1 MPQAR
6 LKSFAV
12 RLTAESFL
20 FFCVLWLFPALL
32 TAEPLLAGPNNA
44 QICFTNAGQVRE
56 LDPEAA
62 GKNIPV
68 RLRGVV
74 TFYDAPLFNLF
85 IQDNSGGIFVLVVP
99 DIYTNIFAGQEI
111 EVQGVCDKGDYAP
124 IVKASAVHILGEAS
138 LPVPRHVS
146 IDQLFTGLYDSQWIE
161 VSGVVRSTTVL
172 DGRQYL
178 NLAANGQRVMTY
190 VENLSGSDAAKLIN
204 TTVRLRGVCYSR
216 YNMKRQLRVP
226 WLAVS
231 GTEDITIEQ
240 PSPPQPKEVSIASLA
255 QFNSSGFYGNLVK
268 VSGVV
273 TLQKPDGMLFI
284 QNERYGLTVQLAQ
297 SASLVPGDRVIVS
310 GYSALGQ
317 YVPILEDA
325 TVRILGHGPPLSP
338 VPTDLETLMDE
349 PENFDGVLVRLKAS
363 LMNFVESPG
372 KQTLVLESSNSIFTA
387 TFESAKTDE
396 RFKALKLGS
405 KMALTG
411 VCSAQSPE
419 KWTPGLAQSREVAVS
434 SIPYSPPDSVQIFLR
449 SYADVTVIQRPSW
462 WTLPRLLWTIGIMAV
477 ILLAGLVWV
486 VVLGRRVR
494 QQTKIIEEK
503 IKRAGILEE
512 RDRIAREFHDTLEQE
527 LAAITIQ
534 LDAVEVQLNGVPP
547 AVRQLLDLARNMS
560 RRSLSEARRSVWD
573 LRSHLLENSDLAAAL
588 NEMASSLRAAGDRK
602 IVVQSSG
609 TARKLPAVIEHNL
622 LRATQE
628 ALANA
633 LKHSGA
639 NKIMVALSYEPSR
652 IQLRICDDGKGF
664 DYHTVGQPAGGHFGL
679 LDMRERAEKM
689 GAEFSL
695 ASSPGKGTEITFL
708 INEATANRVSDGPS
722 NGLHPHEK

>member
-44 QICFTNAGQVRE
+44 PICFTNAGQVRE

-190 VENLSGSDAAKLIN
+190 VENLSGSDTAKLIN

-231 GTEDITIEQ
+231 GEG
-240 PSPPQPKEVSIASLA
+240 KFLA
-255 QFNSSGFYGNLVK
+255 K
-268 VSGVV
+268 
-273 TLQKPDGMLFI
+273 
-284 QNERYGLTVQLAQ
+284 
-297 SASLVPGDRVIVS
+297 
-310 GYSALGQ
+310 
-317 YVPILEDA
+317 
-325 TVRILGHGPPLSP
+325 
-338 VPTDLETLMDE
+338 
-349 PENFDGVLVRLKAS
+349 
-363 LMNFVESPG
+363 
-372 KQTLVLESSNSIFTA
+372 
-387 TFESAKTDE
+387 
-396 RFKALKLGS
+396 
-405 KMALTG
+405 
-411 VCSAQSPE
+411 
-419 KWTPGLAQSREVAVS
+419 
-434 SIPYSPPDSVQIFLR
+434 
-449 SYADVTVIQRPSW
+449 
-462 WTLPRLLWTIGIMAV
+462 
-477 ILLAGLVWV
+477 
-486 VVLGRRVR
+486 
-494 QQTKIIEEK
+494 
-503 IKRAGILEE
+503 
-512 RDRIAREFHDTLEQE
+512 
-527 LAAITIQ
+527 
-534 LDAVEVQLNGVPP
+534 
-547 AVRQLLDLARNMS
+547 
-560 RRSLSEARRSVWD
+560 
-573 LRSHLLENSDLAAAL
+573 
-588 NEMASSLRAAGDRK
+588 
-602 IVVQSSG
+602 
-609 TARKLPAVIEHNL
+609 
-622 LRATQE
+622 
-628 ALANA
+628 
-633 LKHSGA
+633 
-639 NKIMVALSYEPSR
+639 
-652 IQLRICDDGKGF
+652 
-664 DYHTVGQPAGGHFGL
+664 
-679 LDMRERAEKM
+679 
-689 GAEFSL
+689 
-695 ASSPGKGTEITFL
+695 
-708 INEATANRVSDGPS
+708 
-722 NGLHPHEK
+722 